1 MIKNEKKEKL
11 IDNKKI
17 FLKKINNDNL
27 LKNKTLNS
35 KIKKS

>member
-35 KIKKS
+35 

>member
-11 IDNKKI
+11 IDSKKI

-35 KIKKS
+35 